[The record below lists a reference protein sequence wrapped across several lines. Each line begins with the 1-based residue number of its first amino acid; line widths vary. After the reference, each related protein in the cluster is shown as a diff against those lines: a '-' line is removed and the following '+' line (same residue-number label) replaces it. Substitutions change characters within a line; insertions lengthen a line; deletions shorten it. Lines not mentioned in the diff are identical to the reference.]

1 MLFNFL
7 LHTCTCVIEKGGKE
21 KIEFFFSGLL
31 LMEAGQSRV
40 EVEEHIEQIMVNL
53 VPCDS
58 LSSSPSSSLS

>member
-1 MLFNFL
+1 M
-7 LHTCTCVIEKGGKE
+7 IEKEGKE

-31 LMEAGQSRV
+31 LMEAGQSTV